1 MTLAISPSRP
11 QLDQDAAAVS
21 RFFEAWAAGDVSHLD
36 ALATEDVVVA
46 PLLGLLFEREAYR
59 GRSGLAAA
67 FRETTA
73 RWHSLELT
81 VEDVVADAD
90 RLDAG
95 VRIVM
100 GRNGPGTAPRAYRRA
115 RCLVPVGPVP
125 QPPVGPRRGE
135 GRRVA
140 GHRRTRDPAG
150 GHLQG
155 LVRPAL
161 RLLDRGTPVGIG
173 RQQRRHGV
181 AL

>member
-90 RLDAG
+90 RLVAG

-100 GRNGPGTAPRAYRRA
+100 GRHGMSSE
-115 RCLVPVGPVP
+115 LSIK
-125 QPPVGPRRGE
+125 
-135 GRRVA
+135 VA
-140 GHRRTRDPAG
+140 CELRD
-150 GHLQG
+150 G
-155 LVRPAL
+155 LVASL
-161 RLLDRGTPVGIG
+161 ADADDEL
-173 RQQRRHGV
+173 
-181 AL
+181 